1 MGVEASFRNTI
12 QDLVDDAAVAGISL
26 TGQYESLI
34 GRTVTPPAGTIRNN
48 GEVTGI
54 FNLEDGRKAATLDSW
69 GACASR
75 CESLLAGSFRGQ
87 SLADR
92 LGFPLVTFLDEHGH
106 VLTTSV
112 HLSHR
117 QADATWRLARNELI
131 ESGISYEDIHA
142 ATRAKPDALLTG
154 FPTAI
159 PFGWWHSHA
168 RRTLKATSDKGKN
181 KPKSSGRLADI
192 RDEYLASYA
201 MAPSESRSARLFTAE
216 FLALGVSE
224 RLRVAGK
231 IDSLFGGVPKVVK
244 LGGADFSDL
253 GLGSV
258 PPGVSDK
265 TPSDLTYEE
274 IESRAF
280 FSLTGLRSLGFS
292 DPGPARCLTVALTLL
307 LYTLMH
313 ENLSLRAGTELKLLP
328 PGLQASVVRHGAQ
341 DQPMELP
348 KVESLADMVR
358 DLGAEIGWQGPRSVT
373 IRPDSPLGQ
382 VLLEVDGAQ

>member
-1 MGVEASFRNTI
+1 MSAKADLRDTI
-12 QDLVDDAAVAGISL
+12 QNLVDDVSVAGISL
-26 TGQYESLI
+26 TGKYDSLI
-34 GRTVTPPAGTIRNN
+34 GCTVTPPAGTIRQN
-48 GEVTGI
+48 GEITGI
-54 FNLEDGRKAATLDSW
+54 FSLKDGRKAATLDGW

-75 CESLLAGSFRGQ
+75 CESLLAGSFHGQ

-92 LGFPLVTFLDEHGH
+92 LGFPLVTFLDEHGR

-117 QADATWRLARNELI
+117 QADATWRLARNELL
-131 ESGISYEDIHA
+131 ESGINYEDIHS

-168 RRTLKATSDKGKN
+168 KRTLKATSEKDKK
-181 KPKSSGRLADI
+181 KSKSSGRLADV
-192 RDEYLASYA
+192 RDEYLAPYA
-201 MAPSESRSARLFTAE
+201 MVPSESRSARLFTAE

-224 RLRVAGK
+224 RRRMAGK
-231 IDSLFGGVPKVVK
+231 IDSLFGGVPKDVK
-244 LGGADFSDL
+244 LGGGNFSDL

-280 FSLTGLRSLGFS
+280 FSLTGLRSFGFS
-292 DPGPARCLTVALTLL
+292 APGPARCLTVALTLL

-328 PGLQASVVRHGAQ
+328 PGLETSVVRHGAR
-341 DQPMELP
+341 DEPMELAG
-348 KVESLADMVR
+348 VEALADLVR
-358 DLGAEIGWQGPRSVT
+358 DLGAELGWQGPRSVT
-373 IRPDSPLGQ
+373 ILPDSPLGR
-382 VLLEVDGAQ
+382 VLLEVDGEQ

>member
-1 MGVEASFRNTI
+1 MGVEAGFRSAI
-12 QDLVDDAAVAGISL
+12 QVLADDTAVAGISL

-34 GRTVTPPAGTIRNN
+34 GRTVTPPAGTIRNK

-54 FNLEDGRKAATLDSW
+54 FNLEDGRKAATLDGW

-92 LGFPLVTFLDEHGH
+92 LGYPLVTFLDEHGH
-106 VLTTSV
+106 VLTTSA

-117 QADATWRLARNELI
+117 QADATWRLARNELVD
-131 ESGISYEDIHA
+131 SGISYEAIHA

-168 RRTLKATSDKGKN
+168 TRTLKVPSEKRKN

-192 RDEYLASYA
+192 RDEYLAPYT
-201 MAPSESRSARLFTAE
+201 MVPSESRSARLFTAE

-224 RLRVAGK
+224 RRRMAGK
-231 IDSLFGGVPKVVK
+231 IDSLFGGVPKEMK
-244 LGGADFSDL
+244 LGGADFSEL

-258 PPGVSDK
+258 PPGASDK

-280 FSLTGLRSLGFS
+280 FSLTGLRSFGFS

-307 LYTLMH
+307 LYALMH
-313 ENLSLRAGTELKLLP
+313 EDLSLRAGTELKLLP
-328 PGLQASVVRHGAQ
+328 PGLQASVVRHGES
-341 DQPMELP
+341 DQPMDLP
-348 KVESLADMVR
+348 EVEALADLVR
-358 DLGAEIGWQGPRSVT
+358 DLGAQMGWQGPRSVT
-373 IRPDSPLGQ
+373 ILPSSPLGR